1 MADAYNILITGGAG
15 YIGSVMAPMLLEA
28 GHRVTVLDNF
38 MYRQASL
45 AGVCHHPKFD
55 VVDGDARLESTVK
68 PLLKGADVVIPLAAL
83 VGAPLSDRDP
93 ITATAVNRDA
103 VVMLMKLLG
112 KDQRVLFPNTNSGY
126 GIGEGDSMCTE
137 ESPLRP
143 VSRYGREKVEAERAV
158 LGRDEAVSFRLATV
172 FGMSPRP
179 RIDLLVND
187 FVHRALNDRAVVLFE
202 SHFKRNYIHVRDV
215 ARAFLHGIDNFA
227 KMRGGAYNVGLSDS
241 NLSKRELCERIRK
254 HLPKFQFVEAA
265 IGEDPDKRD
274 YVVSNAKIEATGFRP
289 KYSLDDGIRELI
301 KGYRMLRNS
310 LYSNV

>member
-1 MADAYNILITGGAG
+1 MADSHNILITGGAG
-15 YIGSVMAPMLLEA
+15 YIGAVMVPMLLEA

-38 MYRQASL
+38 AYRQASL
-45 AGVCHHPKFD
+45 AGVCHHANFE
-55 VVDGDARLESTVK
+55 VIDGDARLEATVK
-68 PLLKGADVVIPLAAL
+68 PLVKNVDVVIPLAAL

-93 ITATAVNRDA
+93 VTATATNRDA

-112 KDQRVLFPNTNSGY
+112 KGQRVLFPNTNSGY
-126 GIGEGDSMCTE
+126 GVGDGDTMCTE

-143 VSRYGREKVEAERAV
+143 VSRYGRDKVAAEEAV
-158 LGRDEAVSFRLATV
+158 LARDGAISLRLATV

-187 FVHRALNDRAVVLFE
+187 FVYRAVHDRAVVLFE

-215 ARAFLHGIDNFA
+215 ARAFLHCIDNYR
-227 KMRGGAYNVGLSDS
+227 KLGGGAYNVGLTDT
-241 NLSKRELCERIRK
+241 NISKRELCERIQK

-274 YVVSNAKIEATGFRP
+274 YIVSNAKIEATGFKP
-289 KYSLDDGIRELI
+289 KHSLDDGIGELI
-301 KGYRMLRNS
+301 KGYRMLRNARYTN
-310 LYSNV
+310 L